1 MNNREKFNSFR
12 EKYPLFIY
20 ESFSYEIDEKG
31 LKIEFTFINSEHTFK
46 PSLLVEKKDFFSFSH
61 LSKEQLD
68 LLVFHMGMIELISY
82 WKALCSP
89 KVLIKPYALNSKQ
102 KEFFTK
108 LYYNGL
114 GEFFYLNGINVSQN
128 EFLTLENND
137 DNFTTPQQFDLNDEY
152 IIPIGGGKD
161 SVVTLDLLMSANRDI
176 KPFIIN
182 PRGATTQCCSMAGFS
197 ESETITCKR
206 TIDAH
211 LLELN
216 AQGCLNGH
224 TPFSAMLAF
233 TTLLI
238 SALTKR
244 KHIAL
249 SNEDSASESTVKG
262 SEVNH
267 QYSKSLEFEN
277 DFRSYVKEFICPEF
291 NYFSFLRPLSELHIA
306 KLFSKL
312 NYQSVFKS
320 CNAGSKQNIWCGKCP
335 KCLFA
340 FIILSPFLSREE
352 LVAIFSKNLFSDK
365 ELEEYFLQLCGQRE
379 TKPFECVGTISE
391 VNVALALCLKNQ
403 KADLENEYLLKLWL
417 SLPVSKQYLEN
428 TLSHKLFEL
437 SKQHNLPEK
446 DFEIFSNSHLATKK
460 AQLIKLLKPH
470 KIAILGYGREGQ
482 STHKL
487 LKEIL
492 PNKEILIADD
502 NSEFAS
508 CGLQDEMLK
517 DCTLYIKTP
526 GISMKKLQNIDRDKI
541 TSQTDIFLQ
550 LYSKQTIGI
559 SGTKG
564 KSTTSNLVYKILLE
578 QGFDTLLAG
587 NIGVPLLDILPSIKE
602 DTIIVAE
609 LSAHQLQFIHTS
621 PKVSILL
628 NLFEEHLDHFVDYS
642 EYINSKYHIAS
653 LQTKDDTFIYN
664 LDSSDIKT
672 SINNLPIK
680 SNLLTFSKSE
690 SLEIEPDYL
699 KGEHNLMNINAALL
713 ATQAFGA
720 EKSKALKTAK
730 SFMPLSH
737 RLEFVTEKNG
747 VKYYNDSISTIPQA
761 SIEAIKALKE
771 VQTIILGGM
780 DRGID
785 YSPLT
790 EQIDNFKIKNIV
802 FVGQAGRRMKNEMQ
816 EKVNKFQI
824 LVSDD
829 YSEIVK
835 WCSVNTE
842 KGMICLLSPA
852 ASSYDMFKNFEHRG
866 EVFSKLVKEIK

>member
-114 GEFFYLNGINVSQN
+114 GEFFYLNGIDVSQN

-379 TKPFECVGTISE
+379 TKPFECVGTKEEINLSLSMIIQKYKE
-391 VNVALALCLKNQ
+391 QGKDLPTLLKDYAVLNE
-403 KADLENEYLLKLWL
+403 DLEKNIINAKNNWNE
-417 SLPVSKQYLEN
+417 EN
-428 TLSHKLFEL
+428 
-437 SKQHNLPEK
+437 NLPEL
-446 DFEIFSNSHLATKK
+446 FAN
-460 AQLIKLLKPH
+460 KL
-470 KIAILGYGREGQ
+470 REYV
-482 STHKL
+482 
-487 LKEIL
+487 
-492 PNKEILIADD
+492 
-502 NSEFAS
+502 
-508 CGLQDEMLK
+508 M
-517 DCTLYIKTP
+517 
-526 GISMKKLQNIDRDKI
+526 
-541 TSQTDIFLQ
+541 
-550 LYSKQTIGI
+550 
-559 SGTKG
+559 
-564 KSTTSNLVYKILLE
+564 
-578 QGFDTLLAG
+578 
-587 NIGVPLLDILPSIKE
+587 
-602 DTIIVAE
+602 
-609 LSAHQLQFIHTS
+609 
-621 PKVSILL
+621 
-628 NLFEEHLDHFVDYS
+628 
-642 EYINSKYHIAS
+642 
-653 LQTKDDTFIYN
+653 
-664 LDSSDIKT
+664 
-672 SINNLPIK
+672 
-680 SNLLTFSKSE
+680 
-690 SLEIEPDYL
+690 
-699 KGEHNLMNINAALL
+699 
-713 ATQAFGA
+713 
-720 EKSKALKTAK
+720 
-730 SFMPLSH
+730 
-737 RLEFVTEKNG
+737 
-747 VKYYNDSISTIPQA
+747 
-761 SIEAIKALKE
+761 
-771 VQTIILGGM
+771 
-780 DRGID
+780 
-785 YSPLT
+785 
-790 EQIDNFKIKNIV
+790 
-802 FVGQAGRRMKNEMQ
+802 
-816 EKVNKFQI
+816 
-824 LVSDD
+824 
-829 YSEIVK
+829 
-835 WCSVNTE
+835 
-842 KGMICLLSPA
+842 
-852 ASSYDMFKNFEHRG
+852 
-866 EVFSKLVKEIK
+866 

>member
-1 MNNREKFNSFR
+1 MNNTEKFNSFR
-12 EKYPLFIY
+12 EQYPLFVY
-20 ESFSYEIDEKG
+20 ESFEYSINEKG
-31 LKIEFTFINSEHTFK
+31 LKIVFTFINGEHTFK
-46 PSLLVEKKDFFSFSH
+46 PSLLVEKKDFFSLTH

-89 KVLIKPYALNSKQ
+89 KVLIKPYALTPKQ
-102 KEFFTK
+102 KEFFAK
-108 LYYNGL
+108 VYYNGL
-114 GEFFYLNGINVSQN
+114 GEFFYINGINVSQK
-128 EFLTLENND
+128 EFLTLENAHETY
-137 DNFTTPQQFDLNDEY
+137 TTLQNFDLNDEY

-161 SVVTLDLLMSANRDI
+161 SVVTLDLLLSANRNI

-182 PRGATTQCCSMAGFS
+182 PRGATTECCSIAGFS

-206 TIDAH
+206 VIDAH

-244 KHIAL
+244 KNIAL

-277 DFRSYVKEFICPEF
+277 DFRSYVKEFINSEF

-340 FIILSPFLSREE
+340 FIILSPFVSRKE
-352 LVAIFSKNLFSDK
+352 LEAIFSKNLFADK
-365 ELEEYFLQLCGQRE
+365 ELEEYFLQLCGERD

-417 SLPVSKQYLEN
+417 SLPVSKQYLDN
-428 TLSHKLFEL
+428 ISSHKLFEL
-437 SKQHNLPEK
+437 SNKHNLPTK

-460 AQLIKLLKPH
+460 AALIKMLKPH

-487 LKEIL
+487 IKELL
-492 PNKEILIADD
+492 PNKDVIIADD
-502 NSEFAS
+502 KSEFAN

-517 DCTLYIKTP
+517 NCTLYIKTP
-526 GISMKKLQNIDRDKI
+526 GISMKKLPWIDPNKI

-550 LYSKQTIGI
+550 LYSNQTIGI
-559 SGTKG
+559 TGTKG
-564 KSTTSNLVYKILLE
+564 KSTTSNLVYKILLD

-587 NIGVPLLDILPSIKE
+587 NIGVPLLDILPNIKE
-602 DTIIVAE
+602 NTIIVAE

-628 NLFEEHLDHFVDYS
+628 NLFEEHLDHFSSYE
-642 EYINSKYHIAS
+642 EYICSKYHIAS
-653 LQTKDDTFIYN
+653 LQSENDTFIYN
-664 LDSSDIKT
+664 SDSLDIRKL
-672 SINNLPIK
+672 IEK
-680 SNLLTFSKSE
+680 SPLKSQMQSFSKEE
-690 SLEIEPDYL
+690 SLNIEADYL
-699 KGEHNLMNINAALL
+699 KGEHNLMNIQSALL

-720 EKSKALKTAK
+720 EKTMALKTAK
-730 SFMPLSH
+730 IFTPLAH
-737 RLEFVTEKNG
+737 RLEFVAEKNG

-761 SIEAIKALKE
+761 AIEAIKALKE

-785 YSPLT
+785 YTPLV
-790 EQIDNFKIKNIV
+790 EEIDKFEIKNIA
-802 FVGQAGRRMKNEMQ
+802 FVGGAGRRIAREMQ
-816 EKVNKFQI
+816 DKTKKINTLI
-824 LVSDD
+824 SDD
-829 YSEIVK
+829 YSKIVE
-835 WCSVNTE
+835 WCSLNTE
-842 KGMICLLSPA
+842 KGKICLLSPA

-866 EVFSKLVKEIK
+866 EVFSQLVKEIK